1 MKKLYLTT
9 AIALAIPGT
18 SLFAQFNSAG
28 TDYSKQLLNQEKWT
42 EDRSND
48 FVSLPNSF
56 ACMISNSRPDV
67 NVNGEWRVL
76 IDPVACGLEDEDPE
90 ATGRAMMSALAES
103 SRASNQTPQEMK
115 LWLETV
121 DGLQYIANS
130 TLRQSAE
137 NLAPYGDWYVSFLR
151 SGTPDGS
158 GGTTRTTASDAS
170 SFGFV
175 DITEAG
181 NDVEVLVSEKFAGDD
196 NFGSYEGTMRSK
208 VVYVGG
214 SADATKFIG
223 ENIETVT
230 PQGGQA
236 QTNTMRLAGATSAN
250 FYYRTFVDAAG
261 AVVPASGVCLDRS
274 TVWETAHQSSLFDA
288 TTGAEVSLSGAFDF
302 ETSGGQSGR
311 FATWGVWIDGGDV
324 LFNPQKTSE
333 AVTSSDGTAMTLKW
347 SPGKL
352 QERTRTSEPL
362 SDGDVFKTWDPS
374 LGEVTATWD
383 AANRI
388 FNLVDSDGNP
398 NVMTSTTDTA
408 WMWSDL
414 KRVSVEWNGGTTV
427 SIVSEDEKTW
437 DASFA
442 GVPTTKF
449 YAKWTDTQNSN
460 PGKLPIDYTKYA
472 ANVDINN
479 SNNHPFYSTGQ
490 QSSTREIYWFTG
502 STPGGTFEPHT
513 LYLDGGTDV
522 TQLSSDDKPVR
533 FDFGVN
539 DAQTAYTPYTAS
551 GFGTQAPFDLVDGLW
566 PNTGVDLILASEFDD
581 VNDTACKANDV
592 SGCSEYSW
600 NTDASPWGQ
609 SIMAFNTATGA
620 QVALDPALRF
630 AVEIDSTKDRNG
642 TLTLASLATSDPYH
656 PLKGCTKQP
665 GDEFETCT
673 NVKVSDFNNR
683 KFVIEFDGQYF
694 SGMPG
699 LEVCRD
705 SACDGGTYWQS
716 LMNFNDG
723 TALTDMTGGNYV
735 IAASKIAAIPTVA
748 PNSSSCN
755 SIEFTSLTDLG
766 LALSDLPTV
775 DRSSVTYPLP
785 QQAWT
790 DKPVSSALDCT
801 VTMGDAGDCT
811 GN

>member
-1 MKKLYLTT
+1 MKRLYLTT

-181 NDVEVLVSEKFAGDD
+181 NDVEILVSEKFAGDD
-196 NFGSYEGTMRSK
+196 YGGSYEGTMRSK

-214 SADATKFIG
+214 SADETKFIG
-223 ENIETVT
+223 ENIETKT
-230 PQGGQA
+230 SQGGQA
-236 QTNTMRLAGATSAN
+236 QTDTVRLAGATSAN
-250 FYYRTFVDAAG
+250 FYYRTFVNAAG
-261 AVVPASGVCLDRS
+261 AVVPGSGVCLDRS

-352 QERTRTSEPL
+352 QKRTRTSEPL
-362 SDGDVFKTWDPS
+362 SDGDVFKTWDPI
-374 LGEVTATWD
+374 LGEVTAIWH
-383 AANRI
+383 AASVN
-388 FNLVDSDGNP
+388 FKLVDSAGASH
-398 NVMTSTTDTA
+398 VMRSTIQTS

-414 KRVSVEWNGGTTV
+414 KRASVEWNGGTTV

-449 YAKWTDTQNSN
+449 YAKWTDTPNSD
-460 PGKLPIDYTKYA
+460 PTKLPIDYTKYTA
-472 ANVDINN
+472 YGDINIR
-479 SNNHPFYSTGQ
+479 NNHPFYSTDQDG
-490 QSSTREIYWFTG
+490 SARDIYWFTG

-566 PNTGVDLILASEFDD
+566 PNTGVDLILESEFEDD
-581 VNDTACKANDV
+581 NHATCKDDDV

-609 SIMAFNTATGA
+609 SIMAFNTASGA

-699 LEVCRD
+699 LEVCSD
-705 SACDGGTYWQS
+705 SACEGGTYWQS

-748 PNSSSCN
+748 LNSSSCN
-755 SIEFTSLTDLG
+755 SIEFTNLTDLG